1 MGPEKPFSSSSFC
14 ITQIPGMPLAEG
26 VSFPF
31 HRVFLI
37 DATFKRDIDKS
48 VEVAPTISGSEDV
61 RDLRKLH

>member
-1 MGPEKPFSSSSFC
+1 
-14 ITQIPGMPLAEG
+14 MPLAKG

-31 HRVFLI
+31 HRVVLI